1 MQRTQIYFEQ
11 STLSDIK
18 SIAKSLNIS
27 TSEFIRSVMKKEITN
42 KKNLNL
48 KNFLDDLKPLDSF
61 KDIEAQDYVKE
72 IRSRSRIVER

>member
-27 TSEFIRSVMKKEITN
+27 TSEFIRVVMKKEI
-42 KKNLNL
+42 KKKKDSNL
-48 KNFLDDLKPLDSF
+48 KNFLDDLEPLDSF
-61 KDIEAQDYVKE
+61 KGIEAQDYVEE
-72 IRSRSRIVER
+72 IRDKSRIVER